1 MKRNIIQID
10 EARCTGCGIC
20 ATGCHEGALQIIGGK
35 ARLVSELYCDG
46 LGACIGDCP
55 MGAISIEE
63 REAEPYD
70 ERAVMERIAPK
81 GQATIV
87 AHLKHLKEHGQ
98 NALFQE
104 GLNYLKE
111 HDIALNTTALLPQQ
125 QHSCNCPGSTS
136 QSFAPIT
143 LAMDNRLPMA
153 GTSALSHWPVQ
164 LHLINPASP
173 HFAGADLLL
182 AADCTAFAMGGFHPQ
197 LLSNRKLCIACPKL
211 DSGHGL
217 YADKLV
223 QLIDTARINTLT
235 VAIMEVPCCEGL
247 LRLAQSAAQRA
258 NRKVP
263 IKRVVLSVQGQ
274 IIDDNWV

>member
-125 QHSCNCPGSTS
+125 QHSCNC
-136 QSFAPIT
+136 
-143 LAMDNRLPMA
+143 
-153 GTSALSHWPVQ
+153 
-164 LHLINPASP
+164 HLINPASP